1 MKPFTTGRRSPIG
14 VDFDGRFMRAV
25 QLTKARD
32 GWRLEAGVSAPRTSP
47 DAPMDGPE
55 VKEFHQVLRRQNFKG
70 TRVVLAV
77 PEEKLVADLLE
88 LPPRSSGA
96 PLDEIARAE
105 LASAHAYDPAEAETV
120 CWDLPPSARVKD
132 MTNVMAV
139 ACRHAD
145 AQALL
150 EAFESAG
157 LAVGALSSRLHAV
170 VRAVRPMLWDSGMTA
185 ILDFGWDSALL
196 LLMHQGTVIYRRT
209 MPEAAVRLLLQA
221 VSKSLDLEDDA
232 ANYLLADVGLA
243 PDSEEAKDEAPS
255 FKDLTTLI
263 SKHLEVVVEAM
274 RSAFSYAAQL
284 YPDATAVE
292 YVLLTG
298 QGSGIPGFYETL
310 LERLGMSVRVTAPV
324 DVLEG
329 PSTRDGPPGNPS
341 LTVAT
346 GLAQYAGWLAR

>member
-1 MKPFTTGRRSPIG
+1 VKPLVTGRRSPIG
-14 VDFDGRFMRAV
+14 IDFDARFMRAV
-25 QLTKARD
+25 QLLKVRD
-32 GWRLEAGVSAPRTSP
+32 GWRLEAAVSAPRMFP
-47 DAPMDGPE
+47 DAPMDERE
-55 VKEFHQVLRRQNFKG
+55 VREFRQILRRQSFKG
-70 TRVVLAV
+70 ARTVLAV

-96 PLDEIARAE
+96 PVNQIARTE
-105 LASAHAYDPAEAETV
+105 LANVHGYDPREAETF

-132 MTNVMAV
+132 MTQVMAV

-145 AQALL
+145 AEALL
-150 EAFESAG
+150 EAFESVG
-157 LAVGALSSRLHAV
+157 LAVEALSSRLHAA
-170 VRAVRPMLWDSGMTA
+170 VRAIQPMLWTEGMTA
-185 ILDFGWDSALL
+185 VLDFGWDSALL
-196 LLMHQGTVIYRRT
+196 LLVHQGTVIYRRV

-221 VSKSLDLEDDA
+221 ISKGLDLEDDA
-232 ANYLLADVGLA
+232 ADYLLADVGLA
-243 PDSEEAKDEAPS
+243 PDAEEVGHGALS
-255 FKDLTTLI
+255 FEDVTTLI
-263 SKHLEVVVEAM
+263 GKHLEVVVEAM

-310 LERLGMSVRVTAPV
+310 LERLGISVRVTAPV

-329 PSTRDGPPGNPS
+329 PSTREGPSGNPS

-346 GLAQYAGWLAR
+346 GLAQYAGSMAQ